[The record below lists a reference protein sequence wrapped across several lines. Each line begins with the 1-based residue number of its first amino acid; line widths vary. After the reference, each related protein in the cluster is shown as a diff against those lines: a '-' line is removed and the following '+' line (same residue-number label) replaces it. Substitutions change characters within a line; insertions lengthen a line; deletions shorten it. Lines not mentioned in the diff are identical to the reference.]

1 MDFET
6 GYEVDLEYI
15 SQTLENAGR
24 LIFEANTPYKKLGP
38 DWQSREIPIEYL
50 EIKAA
55 LGIFLDF
62 ISDLYKSNV
71 LPSEVERGSRYLR
84 IRANNLSALLNQGDS
99 FNAPRQIQKAEALAN
114 LVQDKFDD
122 IEHLFSSSQDTLAEN
137 SSIIDLAQKV
147 ASQLEVEFQAV
158 SNQGVSKDLKL
169 AQNFMQMFIGITLI
183 SVYKKVGFT
192 RVYALASLVCSKSLT
207 SWYIT
212 ND

>member
-6 GYEVDLEYI
+6 GHEVDLEYI

-84 IRANNLSALLNQGDS
+84 IRANNLSILLNQGDS

-122 IEHLFSSSQDTLAEN
+122 IEHLFSSAQDTLAEN
-137 SSIIDLAQKV
+137 SSVIDLAQKV
-147 ASQLEVEFQAV
+147 ASQLEVEFQSV